1 MDMDTIGVIAVLL
14 LVVSSAALIAKNKK
28 KKMEMIKNK
37 FTGIKSRC
45 SNEVLDRIFRY
56 FMRTKRAERWIV

>member
-1 MDMDTIGVIAVLL
+1 MDTIGVIAVLL

-37 FTGIKSRC
+37 LTSIKSSFC
-45 SNEVLDRIFRY
+45 AFI
-56 FMRTKRAERWIV
+56 